1 MNISQWKQKV
11 PKIPYSEYDT
21 LLEKLAK
28 INGIEDIDKFLYP
41 DESMAHS
48 PYLLKN
54 IDELVTRIIKAI
66 KNKEKIIVYADVD
79 YDGITSAV
87 ILYRYLIHFT
97 ESVELKY
104 VERSAGHGSKHI
116 INEIPDDAN
125 LYIAVD
131 SSSNDVEE
139 MRELSSKGI
148 DCLIIDHHTV
158 TVINPYAVLVNPQ
171 QEGCKYPNK
180 NACGGLL
187 VYKVCQVLDDYMNTN
202 YAENFNDLPG
212 FSLMADMMSMRE
224 PENRY
229 FSSYSLNN
237 LHHVGLKKLF
247 VAMNSDIQNLTSTD
261 FVYGVSPAVTAATR
275 MDNIKLAIDFLMCD
289 EDSFEL
295 DDFVN
300 QLVKV
305 NDYRKQ
311 VQTEALNRLKPTINL
326 NDKVVTVVDPTI
338 GKGLNGL
345 VAQELSKAFH
355 RPAIVLGNGE
365 NETYA
370 GSFRGLE
377 DFSMLELLN
386 SCESIIYAAGHD
398 GAGGLQ
404 IQKKKLSSLTSELNE
419 KLKDFEADD
428 TLYYDLAFHID
439 EINERLIGQLN
450 EFYRVS
456 GSGFKPGRFLVTGLF
471 IEDKKLMGKLSNTV
485 KIFCDKIHLMK
496 FKTDEDYYNNVPV
509 FSEIE
514 AIGTLNVNEWRVF
527 KPRFKIIKTNQLY
540 IDEYKI
546 IN

>member
-1 MNISQWKQKV
+1 M
-11 PKIPYSEYDT
+11 
-21 LLEKLAK
+21 
-28 INGIEDIDKFLYP
+28 
-41 DESMAHS
+41 
-48 PYLLKN
+48 
-54 IDELVTRIIKAI
+54 DELVTRIIKAI

-87 ILYRYLIHFT
+87 ILYRYLIRFT

-139 MRELSSKGI
+139 MKELSSKGI

-158 TVINPYAVLVNPQ
+158 TVINPYAVLINPQ

-229 FSSYSLNN
+229 FASYSLTN
-237 LHHVGLKKLF
+237 LHHAGLKKLF

-275 MDNIKLAIDFLMCD
+275 MDNIKLAINFLMCD
-289 EDSFEL
+289 EESFEL

-326 NDKVVTVVDPTI
+326 NDKVVAVVDPTI

-377 DFSMLELLN
+377 DFSMLDLLN

-404 IQKKKLSSLTSELNE
+404 VKRENLVSLIEELNE
-419 KLKDFEADD
+419 KLEGFEADD
-428 TLYYDLAFHID
+428 TLYYDLSFHIN
-439 EINERLIGQLN
+439 EITERLINQLN

-456 GSGFKPGRFLVTGLF
+456 GNGFKPGKVLVTGLF

-546 IN
+546 VN

>member
-1 MNISQWKQKV
+1 M
-11 PKIPYSEYDT
+11 
-21 LLEKLAK
+21 LEKLAK
-28 INGIEDIDKFLYP
+28 INGIEDIDEFLNP
-41 DESMAHS
+41 DESMIHS

-66 KNKEKIIVYADVD
+66 KKKEKIIVYADVD

-87 ILYRYLIHFT
+87 ILYRYLIRLT
-97 ESVELKY
+97 DNVALKY

-139 MRELSSKGI
+139 MRELSSKAI

-187 VYKVCQVLDDYMNTN
+187 VYKVCQVLDDYMNTS

-224 PENRY
+224 PENR
-229 FSSYSLNN
+229 FFASYSLNN

-295 DDFVN
+295 DDYVN

-305 NDYRKQ
+305 NEYRKQ

-326 NDKVVTVVDPTI
+326 NDKVVAVIDPTI

-365 NETYA
+365 DDTYT

-377 DFSMLELLN
+377 DFSMLDLLS
-386 SCESIIYAAGHD
+386 SCESVIYAAGHD

-404 IQKKKLSSLTSELNE
+404 IQKNNLSSLINELNE
-419 KLKDFEADD
+419 ELRDFEADD
-428 TLYYDLAFHID
+428 TLYYDLTFHID
-439 EINERLIGQLN
+439 EINERLINQLN

-456 GSGFKPGRFLVTGLF
+456 GNGFKPGKFLVAGLF
-471 IEDKKLMGKLSNTV
+471 VEDKKLMGKLSNTV

-509 FSEIE
+509 YSEIE
-514 AIGTLNVNEWRVF
+514 AIGTLNVNEWKVY
-527 KPRFKIIKTNQLY
+527 KPRFKIVKTNQLY
-540 IDEYKI
+540 IDDYKI
-546 IN
+546 II